1 MLRRAHA
8 RMGAPV
14 FIVSPHN
21 HDLLFIFIVCYLHA
35 PRHSSPGSPAAG
47 STVHGSLAAPRP
59 HRFAACGRRARR
71 RSTVAAC
78 CCVHPKAPPRG
89 LIVTA
94 AAAVFL
100 PSPSSSSSPSS
111 RIFLLAPGLFRGRA
125 TRAVSG
131 GGGGRWQARSFPR
144 SHSASS
150 CRPALSSR
158 VDPSCRG
165 AAPRRQ
171 NNNWHL
177 RRTCPKHDGNHTPRA
192 FRSVGPNRGRCRDCH
207 RRARGQSF
215 EPGWL
220 IERWL
225 AQAAAWSSPTS
236 PHQKKDLSALK
247 KQSSK

>member
-1 MLRRAHA
+1 MLPACPAAFIARIPSSRLDGARQPGSATAASLCGVWPPRQAPQHCRRLLLRASQ
-8 RMGAPV
+8 GAP
-14 FIVSPHN
+14 
-21 HDLLFIFIVCYLHA
+21 A
-35 PRHSSPGSPAAG
+35 
-47 STVHGSLAAPRP
+47 RP
-59 HRFAACGRRARR
+59 HRHRR
-71 RSTVAAC
+71 RCRLSS
-78 CCVHPKAPPRG
+78 
-89 LIVTA
+89 
-94 AAAVFL
+94 L
-100 PSPSSSSSPSS
+100 PFSSSSPSS